1 MFEIDDVPD
10 FADPG
15 TTTASLP
22 VRFWGT
28 GGPPSSPEKLKT
40 AECEPKGAVEVIDDS
55 RAWPQ
60 QDAGAPPIRRAP
72 ERVP

>member
-28 GGPPSSPEKLKT
+28 GVS
-40 AECEPKGAVEVIDDS
+40 AIVS
-55 RAWPQ
+55 RESEN
-60 QDAGAPPIRRAP
+60 R
-72 ERVP
+72 